1 VIDVSAVFMTL
12 VSVSG
17 IVLLLFLQKRRYS
30 GLVAATVGAG
40 LCILIYHIWIP

>member
-1 VIDVSAVFMTL
+1 MTL

-30 GLVAATVGAG
+30 NLLAAVAGAVLCLIVYLVWA
-40 LCILIYHIWIP
+40 P